1 MGLIAQRV
9 AAARAGTDPQVV
21 AHLPSGWVILGD
33 AQVLRGYCLL
43 LADPVVSSLND
54 LVGPA
59 RTRYL
64 DDMVRLGD
72 AVLRVTGAKRINYEI
87 LGNLEPELHAHV
99 FPRYAD
105 EPEDKRL
112 LPVWFYDWKR
122 AEPFDEAK
130 HGALRDELRRVL
142 DAAR

>member
-21 AHLPSGWVILGD
+21 TRVPSGWVLLGD

-59 RTRYL
+59 RSRYL
-64 DDMVRLGD
+64 DDMGRVGD
-72 AVLRVTGAKRINYEI
+72 AILRVTGAKRINYEI

-105 EPEDKRL
+105 EPDDKRR

-122 AEPFDEAK
+122 AEPFDEAM

-142 DAAR
+142 ESAL